1 MPDIYS
7 LGEIDDSDFITALA
21 VAGGQ
26 PAYIGRALGLLA
38 SFPSAS
44 GAAAWIA
51 THMKEFLVN
60 LMDAI
65 HDDFGPTEEFM
76 AELEYAENA
85 AFGMVDEAHYIE
97 FNRFDSLGRL
107 MLLIIIKFVIDSGA
121 ARLLITLGAGWM
133 KALAIDREFKQL
145 SEKLDEIAARQ
156 SIESDHTASPRIK
169 GVSEMNMRIGNM
181 EKYLHFLGDAMRLDT
196 RKYNEELTQ
205 RSGQTTRDR
214 ITTPEWQIGRAHV

>member
-7 LGEIDDSDFITALA
+7 LGDIDESDFITALA

-26 PAYIGRALGLLA
+26 PAYIGRALGLL
-38 SFPSAS
+38 STFPSAA

-51 THMKEFLVN
+51 THTKDFLVN
-60 LMDAI
+60 LMDAL
-65 HDDFGPTEEFM
+65 HEDFGPTEAFM
-76 AELEYAENA
+76 AELEWADRSS
-85 AFGMVDEAHYIE
+85 FGLVDDAYYIE
-97 FNRFDSLGRL
+97 FNRFDSIGRL

-156 SIESDHTASPRIK
+156 AIASEHDAGPRTK

-181 EKYLHFLGDAMRLDT
+181 EKYLHYLGDAMRLDT

-214 ITTPEWQIGRAHV
+214 ITTPEWPEY